1 MVKYPKIFGEIDVIS
16 LQQINIRNSSNVVAP
31 DGYVLGQS
39 TGKALM
45 LPLDYLFNYVS
56 TPINASLWANYPA
69 VSTIDVSGNNI
80 INSQNITISNT
91 LKVGSAVT
99 ASGLNSVATGCN
111 AVAYGVNSHAEG
123 IYTSSIGQASHAE
136 GYATVAT
143 GPASHAEG
151 SNVSSIGVA
160 SHAEGLQTQAIGDF
174 SHSEG
179 FITNANGLYSHA
191 EGRFSYA
198 NNTASHSEGSRTNAD
213 GLYSH
218 AEGERVTAI
227 GQGAHGEG
235 YSNVAFGAYSH
246 AEGQT
251 VSSIGIGSHAEGLL
265 TRAIG
270 NCSHAEGASNVSFGT
285 FSHAAGSNCSTI
297 GIASFAHGLNVNTT
311 GSYSVGFGVSNEAD
325 ANASLVVGIAAR
337 AKIPGSMT
345 YATGGFAVPAPA
357 GTAQTVQLNLL
368 TNTTTSV
375 ENPLKYNTYT
385 GTTSNIRINI
395 ADPYYYLNKV
405 EFTLTGYESKPSGGG
420 GGVGLGLYSAS
431 YGFYI
436 YWDIQNTRV
445 AYIVDQ
451 NSASSATSGGN
462 ITLVAT
468 SAKNLLTPG
477 SDTVTVK
484 GYMTADA
491 SGADYALTVES
502 SGYNANWLA
511 QLRIGDLM
519 VSNV

>member
-1 MVKYPKIFGEIDVIS
+1 MVKYPKIFSEIDVIS
-16 LQQINIRNSSNVVAP
+16 LQQINIRNGSNVVAP

-80 INSQNITISNT
+80 INVNSLNVGINNNT
-91 LKVGSAVT
+91 LGANSMANGEGTNSA
-99 ASGLNSVATGCN
+99 G
-111 AVAYGVNSHAEG
+111 Y
-123 IYTSSIGQASHAE
+123 ASHAE
-136 GYATVAT
+136 GV
-143 GPASHAEG
+143 
-151 SNVSSIGVA
+151 
-160 SHAEGLQTQAIGDF
+160 
-174 SHSEG
+174 
-179 FITNANGLYSHA
+179 
-191 EGRFSYA
+191 
-198 NNTASHSEGSRTNAD
+198 
-213 GLYSH
+213 
-218 AEGERVTAI
+218 
-227 GQGAHGEG
+227 
-235 YSNVAFGAYSH
+235 
-246 AEGQT
+246 
-251 VSSIGIGSHAEGLL
+251 
-265 TRAIG
+265 
-270 NCSHAEGASNVSFGT
+270 SNVSFGN

-297 GIASFAHGLNVNTT
+297 GTGSFAHGLNVNTT
-311 GSYSVGFGVSNEAD
+311 GNFSVGFGASNEAD
-325 ANASLVVGIAAR
+325 ANASLVIGIAAR

-345 YATGGFAVPAPA
+345 YAAGGFAVPAPA
-357 GTAQTVQLNLL
+357 GTAQTAQLNLL
-368 TNTTTSV
+368 TSTTPSV
-375 ENPLKYNTYT
+375 ENALKYNTYI
-385 GTTSNIRINI
+385 GTASNIRINI
-395 ADPYYYLNKV
+395 GDPYYYLNKV

-420 GGVGLGLYSAS
+420 GGAGLGLYSAS
-431 YGFYI
+431 YGFYV
-436 YWDIQNTRV
+436 YWDIQNPRV

-502 SGYNANWLA
+502 TGYNANWLA
-511 QLRIGDLM
+511 QLKIGDLM